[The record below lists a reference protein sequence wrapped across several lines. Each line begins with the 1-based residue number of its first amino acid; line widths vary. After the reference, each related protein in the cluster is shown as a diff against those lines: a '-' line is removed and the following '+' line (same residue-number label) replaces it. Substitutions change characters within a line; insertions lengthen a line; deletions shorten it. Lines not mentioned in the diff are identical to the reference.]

1 MNRSTVDLGVGVF
14 TLIGIA
20 AVLFLSLKVGNLGGE
35 KIEKPYQL
43 QARFDNIGG
52 LKVRAPVK
60 ASGVLV
66 GRVVGIH
73 YDTEKYQATVT
84 LNVDSRYAFSRDTFA
99 TINTAG
105 LLGEQYIALKPGG
118 DEQNL
123 KSGDVISK
131 TQSAMVLEDMIGRF
145 LFEKASEGASG
156 AK

>member
-14 TLIGIA
+14 ALIGVA
-20 AVLFLSLKVGNLGGE
+20 ALLFLSLKVGNLGGE
-35 KIEKPYQL
+35 KIEKPYQV

-73 YDTEKYQATVT
+73 YDTEHFQAAVT

-105 LLGEQYIALKPGG
+105 LLGEQYVALKPGG

-123 KSGDVISK
+123 KAGDVITK

-145 LFEKASEGASG
+145 LFDKASEGAQG